1 MAGENVAAL
10 YLELG
15 VDVSRMEMDFET
27 AQREMSKRM
36 AALNAE
42 MKKNRLRTDIG
53 ISNLSG
59 ADKDI
64 EKLRLQEASLTRE
77 IELQTQKVRTLKA
90 ALASVKEQKGEE
102 SGLFSRMETQTLAQ
116 EKALASLQ
124 SKLREISN
132 TKVKLQIEA
141 SNEAFFGAEKR
152 IQDSIAGINARI
164 QNIRLKAEVD
174 IASLKGANAEIEKQK
189 IELRAANKELEAQNA
204 KLRQLKNA
212 YNVSLRNRGA
222 DAAGTG
228 SALTA
233 YLRQQREVQQLT
245 AKIDALR
252 AASQK
257 AGQQGA
263 TAIAKIGTAATNAKA
278 GVDKLK
284 AGYTSLS
291 TKIAALTA
299 VAATG
304 YGLFDITKSAMEGG
318 EATYKLANRLHLTA
332 GEAANLNRM
341 FQMSGV
347 EVTAIIPLF
356 ARLDKQVMSA
366 GEDGNRMTAAMS
378 RFGFSLTDAAG
389 NLLPLNKQLEQLA
402 KGYKKAAK
410 AGELEAFTADVLGA
424 RGAALIPILEDYA
437 VNMEAASRVKTT
449 GLLNPKEAHELYI
462 QWKVM
467 SMEAG
472 QLKNAM
478 GAALMPVAN
487 ELMPGIIDGF
497 QQLVEVIRDNKD
509 GIRELGSA
517 AGTALGGIATAV
529 IGIIGTL
536 GDLKHGM
543 NDALGLEHK
552 EKVLEA
558 GGVKLNR
565 ASGLGMILG
574 GAFGG
579 AYGGVPG
586 MAAGSMLGAEFARV
600 ATTLAM
606 TAHTKIFNQWDG
618 LERQYRD
625 KLGENDKQNPNSAD
639 AMRKWKGE
647 ELSDA
652 EKEKLEALRQE
663 QAERR
668 KVMETAENQAKVE
681 KALTSASSTKLKEQI
696 KTIQERAQKSI
707 DSGKDVSTAWKKA
720 ADDVD
725 EAVRKAAADAEKVN
739 DELDVSI
746 YKLSSS
752 DLIGN
757 LYDVDRAADALR
769 ERGADEAMVT
779 QEAELKKQ
787 RIIEQFNQETA
798 NYLDNIYETSLRTR
812 LNQIERE
819 KQAWIKKG
827 LDEIKATEAAEK
839 AKIDAK
845 RDAAIQILKAE
856 RAQIRAYQR
865 GGEEALKRI
874 YMRQNGLT
882 NEDLK
887 ITPEEVEEFE
897 RAKKSMLENLLPY
910 FSPDRESIKALERD
924 RDARNVIRAGDG
936 DWRTINPNAGAAV
949 PPPKNNDRPIEVNV
963 NIENAVTQD
972 NEGMKILADAVADKI
987 TPAIETA
994 LGSDNNAY

>member
-42 MKKNRLRTDIG
+42 MKKNRLRADIG

-59 ADKDI
+59 ADREI

-77 IELQTQKVRTLKA
+77 IDLQTKKVQTLKA
-90 ALASVKEQKGEE
+90 ALASVKVQKGAE

-124 SKLREISN
+124 SKLREIAN

-152 IQDSIAGINARI
+152 IQDSVAAINARI

-174 IASLKGANAEIEKQK
+174 IASVRGANAELEKQK
-189 IELRAANKELEAQNA
+189 IELRAANKELDAQNA
-204 KLRQLKNA
+204 KLRQLGNA
-212 YNVSLRNRGA
+212 YKVSLRNRGA

-228 SALTA
+228 AALTA

-245 AKIDALR
+245 AKVDALR

-263 TAIAKIGTAATNAKA
+263 AAMTKIGAAATNAKA

-284 AGYTSLS
+284 AGYTSLN

-304 YGLFDITKSAMEGG
+304 YGLFDVTKSAMEGG
-318 EATYKLANRLHLTA
+318 ESVYKLANRLHLTA

-356 ARLDKQVMSA
+356 ARLDKQVMAA

-402 KGYKKAAK
+402 KGYKRAAK
-410 AGELEAFTADVLGA
+410 AGELEAYTADVLGA

-437 VNMEAASRVKTT
+437 INMEAASRVKTT

-467 SMEAG
+467 GMEAW
-472 QLKNAM
+472 QLKTAM

-497 QQLVEVIRDNKD
+497 QRLVEVIRENKD
-509 GIRELGSA
+509 GLKELGSA
-517 AGTALGGIATAV
+517 AGTALGGIASAIV
-529 IGIIGTL
+529 GVIGTL
-536 GDLKHGM
+536 GDLKHGID
-543 NDALGLEHK
+543 DALGIEHK
-552 EKVLEA
+552 AKVLET

-565 ASGLGMILG
+565 ASGLGMVLG
-574 GAFGG
+574 GALGS

-586 MAAGSMLGAEFARV
+586 MAAGSFLGAEFARV

-606 TAHTKIFNQWDG
+606 TAHTKVFNQWDG
-618 LERQYRD
+618 LEKQYRE
-625 KLGENDKQNPNSAD
+625 KTGENDSQNSNSAD

-647 ELSDA
+647 ELSET
-652 EKEKLEALRQE
+652 EKEKLEVLRQE

-668 KVMETAENQAKVE
+668 KVMETAENQARVE
-681 KALTSASSTKLKEQI
+681 KALSSSTSTKLKEQI
-696 KTIQERAQKSI
+696 KAIQERTQKSI
-707 DSGKDVSTAWKKA
+707 ASGKDASAAWKKA
-720 ADDVD
+720 AEDVD
-725 EAVRKAAADAEKVN
+725 EAVRKTAAEAEKVN
-739 DELDVSI
+739 DELDISI

-752 DLIGN
+752 DLTGN

-769 ERGADEAMVT
+769 ERGADEEMVT
-779 QEAELKKQ
+779 REAELKKQ
-787 RIIEQFNQETA
+787 RIIEQFNRETA
-798 NYLDNIYETSLRTR
+798 NHLDNIYETALQTR

-819 KQAWIKKG
+819 KQAWIQKG
-827 LDEIKATEAAEK
+827 LDEVKATEAAERE
-839 AKIDAK
+839 KIDIM
-845 RDAAIQILKAE
+845 RDAALQVIKAE
-856 RAQIRAYQR
+856 RAQFKAYQR
-865 GGEEALKRI
+865 GGEEALKRT
-874 YMRQNGLT
+874 YMQQNGLT
-882 NEDLK
+882 NEDLN
-887 ITPEEVEEFE
+887 ITPEELEEFE

-910 FSPDRESIKALERD
+910 FSPDRETIKALERD

-936 DWRTINPNAGAAV
+936 EWRTINPNAGEPI
-949 PPPKNNDRPIEVNV
+949 PPASSEPRPIEVNV

-972 NEGMKILADAVADKI
+972 NEGMQMLADAVADKI
-987 TPAIETA
+987 TPAIEDA
-994 LGSDNNAY
+994 LESDDNAY